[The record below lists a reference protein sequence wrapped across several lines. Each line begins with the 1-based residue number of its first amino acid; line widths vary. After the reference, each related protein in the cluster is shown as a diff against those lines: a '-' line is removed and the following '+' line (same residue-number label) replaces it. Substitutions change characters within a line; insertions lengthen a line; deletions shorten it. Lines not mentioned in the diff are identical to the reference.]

1 MERTMSGSAVGY
13 AVAAAICL
21 ALASALQHQAATAEQ
36 DYRSG
41 IHLLWRLA
49 RNRRWAAGLA
59 AAAAGLILHAA
70 ALHAGALAVVQPVLM
85 MSVALA
91 LPVRALLD
99 RTRPPA
105 GQVLAAAVLAAGVA
119 VFVTAA
125 HPRAGQA
132 APDARGAATV
142 IAAGVTLAGLCS
154 VIATRARSGRVTGF
168 ALGLA
173 AGTLYGLVG
182 GVLKATVQAA
192 LRDPAAAVT
201 GWPLWAL
208 AVLGAWAFIIHQ
220 RAYTHAPLGV
230 SLPALSVAN
239 PLAGMV
245 FGTLVFRE
253 TPAHGPL
260 ALLGEA
266 LGLAVIIVSVM
277 MLARPAAS
285 AGRHRLSPAA
295 GASDHRHLGTA
306 EPGRRTRPCSIDRP

>member
-1 MERTMSGSAVGY
+1 MSGSAFGY

-21 ALASALQHQAATAEQ
+21 ALASALQHHTATAEQ
-36 DYRSG
+36 GYCCR
-41 IHLLWRLA
+41 IHLL
-49 RNRRWAAGLA
+49 
-59 AAAAGLILHAA
+59 
-70 ALHAGALAVVQPVLM
+70 
-85 MSVALA
+85 S
-91 LPVRALLD
+91 
-99 RTRPPA
+99 RPAP
-105 GQVLAAAVLAAGVA
+105 
-119 VFVTAA
+119 
-125 HPRAGQA
+125 HPPMERG
-132 APDARGAATV
+132 PARG
-142 IAAGVTLAGLCS
+142 
-154 VIATRARSGRVTGF
+154 GRVTGF

-173 AGTLYGLVG
+173 DGTLYGLVG

-260 ALLGEA
+260 APLGEA
-266 LGLAVIIVSVM
+266 RGLAVIIVSVM

-306 EPGRRTRPCSIDRP
+306 EPGRRTRPSSIDRP